1 MAPYP
6 PEESE
11 GKLGRAL
18 LMLLS
23 WSGIPRLLGRLLRDS
38 RVPLRAKLLVL
49 ATAVYILSPFDLVP
63 DIIPLHGW
71 IDDVLALLLSSVM
84 FLGMVPGEV
93 MWEHL
98 RGLNSPTPPNPRA
111 GKPSRDGGD
120 VIDGDYRRV
129 DDN

>member
-1 MAPYP
+1 M
-6 PEESE
+6 
-11 GKLGRAL
+11 GRAL

-38 RVPLRAKLLVL
+38 RVPLRAKLLVVG
-49 ATAVYILSPFDLVP
+49 TAVYILSPFDLVP

-98 RGLNSPTPPNPRA
+98 RGLNSPTPPNS
-111 GKPSRDGGD
+111 GGDKPDRGGD

>member
-1 MAPYP
+1 M
-6 PEESE
+6 
-11 GKLGRAL
+11 LGRAL

-49 ATAVYILSPFDLVP
+49 ATGVYILSPFDLVP

-84 FLGMVPGEV
+84 FVGMVPGEV

-98 RGLNSPTPPNPRA
+98 RGLNSQTPPDPRA
-111 GKPSRDGGD
+111 GKPDRGGD

-129 DDN
+129 DDD

>member
-1 MAPYP
+1 M
-6 PEESE
+6 
-11 GKLGRAL
+11 LGRAL

-49 ATAVYILSPFDLVP
+49 ATGVYILSPFDLVP

-84 FLGMVPGEV
+84 FVGMVPGEV

-98 RGLNSPTPPNPRA
+98 RGLNSQTPPDPRA
-111 GKPSRDGGD
+111 GKPDRGSD

-129 DDN
+129 DDD